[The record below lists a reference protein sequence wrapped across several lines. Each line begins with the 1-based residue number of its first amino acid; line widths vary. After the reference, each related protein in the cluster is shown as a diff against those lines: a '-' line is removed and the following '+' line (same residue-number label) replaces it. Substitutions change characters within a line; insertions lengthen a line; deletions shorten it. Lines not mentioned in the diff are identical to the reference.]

1 MRIAREF
8 VIAAA
13 AGLGSTLFIACGSA
27 PPLNT
32 NALLEAKTLVGQLSD
47 NPAAPE
53 VASRELASA
62 RNQLSLAETAAKEK
76 DQVALDHHSY
86 LASRQAETGSERIR
100 ERDARRAI
108 AQGEADRN
116 RVLLEARNTELEAR
130 KAELEARK
138 ALEAKETPRGTVLTL
153 GDVIFDTGKAILKPG
168 ADSTLNRVSDFM
180 MRYPQTRLR
189 IEGHTDSQGS
199 DRLNY
204 ELSQRRA
211 VAVADALTARG
222 VPRDRIQT
230 EGKGPS
236 MPVASNDTPEGRQ
249 RNRRVEMVFSDSSGN
264 FAGG

>member
-1 MRIAREF
+1 MKIARDLA
-8 VIAAA
+8 IAATV
-13 AGLGSTLFIACGSA
+13 GLSSSLFIACSSG

-32 NALLEAKTLVGQLSD
+32 NALLEAQTLVSQLSE
-47 NPAAPE
+47 NPASPE
-53 VASRELASA
+53 VASRELAAA

-76 DQVALDHHSY
+76 NQVALDHHAY
-86 LASRQAETGSERIR
+86 LAKRQAETGTERIR
-100 ERDARRAI
+100 ERDARREVS
-108 AQGEADRN
+108 QGEADRN
-116 RVLLEARNTELEAR
+116 RVLLEARNAELEAR

-138 ALEAKETPRGTVLTL
+138 ALEAQETPRGTVLTL

-180 MRYPQTRLR
+180 RRYPETRLR

-236 MPVASNDTPEGRQ
+236 LPIASNDSPEGRQ
-249 RNRRVEMVFSDSSGN
+249 RNRRVEMVFSDSKGN

>member
-1 MRIAREF
+1 MKIAREF
-8 VIAAA
+8 SMAATV
-13 AGLGSTLFIACGSA
+13 GLCSALFIACSSG

-32 NALLEAKTLVGQLSD
+32 NALLEARTLVTQLSE
-47 NPAAPE
+47 NPASSE
-53 VASRELASA
+53 VASRELSAA

-76 DQVALDHHSY
+76 NQVALDHHSY
-86 LASRQAETGSERIR
+86 LAKRQAETGSERIR
-100 ERDARRAI
+100 ERDARRAVS
-108 AQGEADRN
+108 QGEAERN
-116 RVLLEARNTELEAR
+116 RVLLEARN
-130 KAELEARK
+130 AELEARK
-138 ALEAKETPRGTVLTL
+138 ALAAQETPRGTVLTL
-153 GDVIFDTGKAILKPG
+153 GDVLFDTGKAILKPG

-180 MRYPQTRLR
+180 TRYPQTRLR

-236 MPVASNDTPEGRQ
+236 LPIASNDSPEGRQ
-249 RNRRVEMVFSDSSGN
+249 RNRRVEMVFSDSNGN